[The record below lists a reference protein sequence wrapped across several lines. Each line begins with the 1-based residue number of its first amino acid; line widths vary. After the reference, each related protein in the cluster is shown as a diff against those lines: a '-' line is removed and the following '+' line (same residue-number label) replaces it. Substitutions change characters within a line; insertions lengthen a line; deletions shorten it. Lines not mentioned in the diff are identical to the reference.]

1 MERKRI
7 NSSTIRAVGYD
18 AKSETLE
25 IEFADGKVTA
35 YSRVSPEVHRRF
47 MAAPSPVS
55 FFEDKIAEEY
65 TARRVK

>member
-7 NSSTIRAVGYD
+7 NSSKIRAVGYD
-18 AKSETLE
+18 PKSETLE
-25 IEFADGKVTA
+25 VEFSDGRVTA
-35 YSRVSPEVHRRF
+35 YSRVSAEVYRRF
-47 MAAPSPVS
+47 VAAPSPVS